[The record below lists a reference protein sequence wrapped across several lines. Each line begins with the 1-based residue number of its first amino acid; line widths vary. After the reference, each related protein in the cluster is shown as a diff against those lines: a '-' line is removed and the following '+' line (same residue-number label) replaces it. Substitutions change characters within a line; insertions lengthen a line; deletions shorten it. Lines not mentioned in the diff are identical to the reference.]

1 MILTNREKYK
11 LLAKEP
17 EQIKKFFSDEL
28 FKIGGIS
35 LNDEQ
40 LDNLEK
46 AFIDSI
52 TIEFEESKENENVR
66 TSLKIL
72 DDEIVVIKTKKL
84 SIKEFISAVMAI
96 GSIATRSN
104 ALVVIATLLNL
115 ISVLFITKLND
126 DEKEIYT
133 YLAYLY
139 FEKNNKISNVKIY
152 EIIKSY
158 YRELLEET
166 ISDRKINLALKR
178 LEEDLR
184 VIEFVDGYLIVK
196 DKIYFQ

>member
-17 EQIKKFFSDEL
+17 EQIKNFFSDEL

-133 YLAYLY
+133 YLAY
-139 FEKNNKISNVKIY
+139 FEKNNKISNAKIY

-196 DKIYFQ
+196 DKIYYQ

>member
-139 FEKNNKISNVKIY
+139 FEKNNKISNAKIY

>member
-17 EQIKKFFSDEL
+17 EQIKNFFSDEL

-139 FEKNNKISNVKIY
+139 FEKNNKISNAKIY

-196 DKIYFQ
+196 DKIYYQ